1 MNDKE
6 KKQKQI
12 LLLQQNLCSI
22 RKIAGWTAEQLG
34 EKIGVTKQTI
44 SNLENSK
51 SPMNLTQY
59 IAIRSILDYEIESNP
74 DNTVLPQV
82 INILV
87 DKGAELEEENY
98 SEIKETVDT
107 VAASASDGKT
117 GASLAKIFTSL
128 LTTPKGISALAT
140 LGIMLGQS
148 EMLAKIAGATATG
161 TANWLKK
168 IIK

>member
-12 LLLQQNLCSI
+12 QLLQQNLCSI

-51 SPMNLTQY
+51 TPMSLTQY
-59 IAIRSILDYEIESNP
+59 IAIRSILDYEIESNK
-74 DNTVLPQV
+74 DNTVLQPV
-82 INILV
+82 ITVLV
-87 DKGAELEEENY
+87 DKGAELEEEDY

-107 VAASASDGKT
+107 VAASASNGKT
-117 GASLAKIFTSL
+117 GAALAKIFTSL
-128 LTTPKGISALAT
+128 LTTPMGISTLAT

-148 EMLAKIAGATATG
+148 GIMAKFSDATVAS
-161 TANWLKK
+161 TASWLKK
-168 IIK
+168 ILK

>member
-1 MNDKE
+1 MNKKE

-12 LLLQQNLCSI
+12 QLLQQNLCSI

-51 SPMNLTQY
+51 TPMNLTQY

-74 DNTVLPQV
+74 ENTVLPQV

-87 DKGAELEEENY
+87 DKGLELEEENY
-98 SEIKETVDT
+98 FEIKETVDT
-107 VAASASDGKT
+107 VAASASGGTT
-117 GASLAKIFTSL
+117 GAPLAKIFISL
-128 LTTPKGISALAT
+128 LTTSKGISALAT

-148 EMLAKIAGATATG
+148 KTMSKITSTTAAG

-168 IIK
+168 ILK

>member
-12 LLLQQNLCSI
+12 QLLQQNLCSI

-51 SPMNLTQY
+51 TPMNLTQY
-59 IAIRSILDYEIESNP
+59 IAIRSILDYEIESNR

-107 VAASASDGKT
+107 VAASASNGKT
-117 GASLAKIFTSL
+117 GMPLAKIFTTL
-128 LTTPKGISALAT
+128 LTSPGVISALAA
-140 LGIMLGQS
+140 LGVMISQS
-148 EMLAKIAGATATG
+148 ETMTKITSATATG
-161 TANWLKK
+161 TASWLKK